1 MLMRGLVIFLIVVA
15 IISSFSLVAASM
27 NNSNLN
33 ITNMDNKKIETKNPE
48 FSAFTSA
55 VCENKEKFV
64 YCKDKIFV
72 NCNGKL
78 SNAVDFAECDR
89 IKIALPASTG
99 FAVFRKD
106 WKDPRN

>member
-1 MLMRGLVIFLIVVA
+1 MIMRGLVIFLIVVT
-15 IISSFSLVAASM
+15 IISSFSLVAASI
-27 NNSNLN
+27 NNLN
-33 ITNMDNKKIETKNPE
+33 VSADNANNKKIETKNSE

-64 YCKDKIFV
+64 YCKDEIFV
-72 NCNGKL
+72 NCNGKI
-78 SNAVDFAECDR
+78 SNAVEFAECDG